1 MQPAE
6 GVFLLYSAGLGQ
18 TALDQLSER
27 DTNPNSV
34 FTRTFVRLLDR
45 PGISLQ
51 ELAKTTQ
58 GEVKTLA
65 ASVNHPQ
72 MPAYYDQIDGNLV
85 LAPK

>member
-1 MQPAE
+1 
-6 GVFLLYSAGLGQ
+6 
-18 TALDQLSER
+18 
-27 DTNPNSV
+27 
-34 FTRTFVRLLDR
+34 
-45 PGISLQ
+45 
-51 ELAKTTQ
+51 LAKTTQ